1 MFYRIPKFNYYRAS
15 TLDEALDLVSS
26 LNDFKV
32 LAGGTDLVIDL
43 KVRRYTVKNVVD
55 ISRIKELDYI
65 ADDGDRVRIGALTKL
80 QSIADSPIIREKVP
94 VLADAIREM
103 ASWQIRNI
111 ATIGGNLCNASPAA
125 DTAPPLYVLNAT
137 LRLVSK
143 EGEREVPI
151 AEFFLGPRKT
161 ALRSKELLKEIVI
174 PHEPGCGA
182 SFLKLGRRNSFTLSV
197 VAVATLVKVVEN
209 KFADVRIALNSV
221 APTPVRARKAEEYLK
236 GKEVSLDNITEAA
249 KLVLHDISPISDVRA
264 SAEYRKDMSVVLTRD
279 SLIKSLE
286 RIGIKV

>member
-15 TLDEALDLVSS
+15 TLNEALDLVSS

-80 QSIADSPIIREKVP
+80 QSIADSPIIREKAP
-94 VLADAIREM
+94 VLADAVREM
-103 ASWQIRNI
+103 ASWQIRNV

-151 AEFFLGPRKT
+151 TEFFLGPRKT
-161 ALRSKELLKEIVI
+161 ALRSRELLKEIVI
-174 PHEPGCGA
+174 PHEPDCGA

-197 VAVATLVKVVEN
+197 VAVATLVKVDKN

-221 APTPVRARKAEEYLK
+221 APTPVRARKAEECLK
-236 GKEVSLDNITEAA
+236 GKEISLNNITEAA

-286 RIGIKV
+286 RVGIKV